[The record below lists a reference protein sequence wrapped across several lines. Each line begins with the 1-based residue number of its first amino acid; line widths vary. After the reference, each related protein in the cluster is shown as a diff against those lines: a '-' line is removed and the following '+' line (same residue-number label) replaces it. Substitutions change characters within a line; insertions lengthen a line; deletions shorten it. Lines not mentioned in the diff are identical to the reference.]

1 MPDGRQLSIRSV
13 LIPGGGLKIAGDEN
27 AGVEK
32 AGVIKYGKP

>member
-1 MPDGRQLSIRSV
+1 V
-13 LIPGGGLKIAGDEN
+13 LIPGGLKIAGDEN

>member
-13 LIPGGGLKIAGDEN
+13 LIPGGLKIAGDEN

-32 AGVIKYGKP
+32 AGLIKYGKP